1 MKTNAKL
8 IIAFSTL
15 ALAFLAF
22 RKFIYTAKLKAVN
35 MLMTQGK
42 WKVNQ
47 YRDNGVDE
55 TSNYTGY
62 EFLFKPNGTLVAM
75 KDNNMLSGHWK
86 SEVDKKETKL
96 SIDFDS
102 ASDLDELSEDW
113 QVLNKTDHSI
123 ELEEPATGYSGI
135 DYLNLERIS

>member
-1 MKTNAKL
+1 
-8 IIAFSTL
+8 
-15 ALAFLAF
+15 
-22 RKFIYTAKLKAVN
+22 

-86 SEVDKKETKL
+86 SEVGKKEAKL
-96 SIDFDS
+96 SLDFDS
-102 ASDLDELSEDW
+102 ASDLDELSENW
-113 QVLNKTDHSI
+113 QIINKTDRTI
-123 ELEEPATGYSGI
+123 ELEETAAGYSGI
-135 DYLNLERIS
+135 DYLNLERIA